1 MLAKLFPSVYE
12 GWIVILSQAII
23 TTLIGGAFFYG
34 FGAVFNPI
42 VDEFGWSV
50 AFVSFAFSLRSEAGG
65 LVAPLIGMMIDN
77 VGARIVIIFGIIFVI
92 FGVLLLSF
100 MTSQIHFVISMLFIA
115 FGISAASGPVGTVA
129 ATTWFEK
136 RRARA
141 LSFLSVGGAGAGM
154 MALPV
159 AWLVDEVGWRLALRI
174 TAIIVLVI
182 GCTLGPSIRLRP
194 ASHTQPLDGLKNHSS
209 NDTNIDGYRGLSAK
223 KAMLTQGF
231 LMLSLGFILL
241 GFGWTA
247 LIVHQ
252 IPYLE
257 SLGADKTLAGGVVV
271 MFSVFSIIG
280 RLAGG
285 YFGDL
290 YSKQKV
296 LSVAMAIMTIGIAL
310 LGVCNNLTQA
320 IIVTCLVAP
329 GFGATAPLRPAIL
342 ADFFGIKAL
351 GTIAGLSR
359 LFVTIGSFGGP
370 VVVGLA
376 VDTYG
381 SYSLG
386 WLFVAVPV
394 AFAIPVMLLAK
405 KPMPQ

>member
-1 MLAKLFPSVYE
+1 
-12 GWIVILSQAII
+12 
-23 TTLIGGAFFYG
+23 
-34 FGAVFNPI
+34 
-42 VDEFGWSV
+42 
-50 AFVSFAFSLRSEAGG
+50 
-65 LVAPLIGMMIDN
+65 
-77 VGARIVIIFGIIFVI
+77 
-92 FGVLLLSF
+92 
-100 MTSQIHFVISMLFIA
+100 
-115 FGISAASGPVGTVA
+115 
-129 ATTWFEK
+129 
-136 RRARA
+136 
-141 LSFLSVGGAGAGM
+141 
-154 MALPV
+154 
-159 AWLVDEVGWRLALRI
+159 
-174 TAIIVLVI
+174 
-182 GCTLGPSIRLRP
+182 
-194 ASHTQPLDGLKNHSS
+194 
-209 NDTNIDGYRGLSAK
+209 
-223 KAMLTQGF
+223 
-231 LMLSLGFILL
+231 MLSLGFILL

-296 LSVAMAIMTIGIAL
+296 LSVAMAIMTLGIAL

>member
-1 MLAKLFPSVYE
+1 MLAKLFPNVYE

-92 FGVLLLSF
+92 IGVMLLSF
-100 MTSQIHFVISMLFIA
+100 MTSQIQFVISMLFIA

-182 GCTLGPSIRLRP
+182 GCTLGPSI
-194 ASHTQPLDGLKNHSS
+194 
-209 NDTNIDGYRGLSAK
+209 
-223 KAMLTQGF
+223 
-231 LMLSLGFILL
+231 
-241 GFGWTA
+241 
-247 LIVHQ
+247 
-252 IPYLE
+252 
-257 SLGADKTLAGGVVV
+257 
-271 MFSVFSIIG
+271 
-280 RLAGG
+280 
-285 YFGDL
+285 
-290 YSKQKV
+290 
-296 LSVAMAIMTIGIAL
+296 
-310 LGVCNNLTQA
+310 
-320 IIVTCLVAP
+320 
-329 GFGATAPLRPAIL
+329 
-342 ADFFGIKAL
+342 
-351 GTIAGLSR
+351 
-359 LFVTIGSFGGP
+359 
-370 VVVGLA
+370 
-376 VDTYG
+376 
-381 SYSLG
+381 
-386 WLFVAVPV
+386 
-394 AFAIPVMLLAK
+394 
-405 KPMPQ
+405 